1 MVESVGDALGGETKI
16 EVDTRNGEYNV
27 NWNFPGSNLVLNIPI
42 NLDLEEIDQAL
53 EDEYEQYLDED
64 LTDKIITF
72 ASLRDTLKEIEK
84 ETNTRAVVVYALV
97 DEAGLQLF
105 LIRPV
110 QK

>member
-1 MVESVGDALGGETKI
+1 MNNNHIIRAKFEKIVEKPV
-16 EVDTRNGEYNV
+16 V
-27 NWNFPGSNLVLNIPI
+27 
-42 NLDLEEIDQAL
+42 EI
-53 EDEYEQYLDED
+53 
-64 LTDKIITF
+64 
-72 ASLRDTLKEIEK
+72 KEIEK